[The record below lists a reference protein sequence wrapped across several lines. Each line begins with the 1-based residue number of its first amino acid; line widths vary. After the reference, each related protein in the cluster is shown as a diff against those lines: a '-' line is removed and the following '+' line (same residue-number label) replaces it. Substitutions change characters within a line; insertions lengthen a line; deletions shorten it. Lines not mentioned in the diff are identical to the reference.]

1 MRLGKAVRIL
11 IPVGTL
17 LGLGIAWS
25 TLRMVGTQPD
35 AWSAPSLQP
44 PTLEPLAVTQF
55 TRTLEGVVLD
65 AASRPLADALVFAR
79 GGDVPA
85 WCLSDKEGRFRLES
99 LPAGELRVHLVAQG
113 QVPCTR
119 QLDADVTQAVLRV
132 EQSLGP
138 PPVLDRRTPTRVSG
152 RVVAR
157 SDEDGADKSLL
168 GGLEVL
174 LLPVENARID
184 PPPPARAR
192 TDAAGRFV
200 FEALFAGRYRV
211 MVLPD
216 WARSSV
222 GPDLLQSIAGTSGER
237 ELEHEQERGD
247 LTLDLALGVLDLEC
261 RDAQGV
267 PQEGVLVLL
276 RGNGASREWWPAV
289 STDAGG
295 RLRIAPLPPDE
306 YRLELQAGSWQTVR
320 SLHVGPDQYLRERI
334 VCGGPAAG
342 KESGQ

>member
-1 MRLGKAVRIL
+1 MRFGKAVRIL

-44 PTLEPLAVTQF
+44 PTLEPLAVTKF

-157 SDEDGADKSLL
+157 SDADGADKSLL

-200 FEALFAGRYRV
+200 FEALFPGRYRV

-276 RGNGASREWWPAV
+276 RGNGALREWWPAV

-320 SLHVGPDQYLRERI
+320 SLNVGPDQYLRERI

>member
-35 AWSAPSLQP
+35 AWSAPSSQP

-119 QLDADVTQAVLRV
+119 QLNADVTQAVLRV

-200 FEALFAGRYRV
+200 FEALFPGRYRV

-276 RGNGASREWWPAV
+276 RGNGLSREWWPAV
-289 STDAGG
+289 STDAAG